1 MRKRKGAMMEKEGE
15 GEGGRGE
22 KICLERM
29 LL

>member
-1 MRKRKGAMMEKEGE
+1 MRKRKGAVMEKEG

-22 KICLERM
+22 EIYLERM